1 MDAMPGNSTTASPRA
16 GSGSFPFEL
25 TDLCVKC
32 GLCAP
37 HCPTYRLT
45 GEEGESPRGRISLI
59 QGLAAGQL
67 EATPRMQEHLDNC
80 LTCRS
85 CERVCPAKVP
95 FGQIIDAGR
104 EELRGRR
111 GPGSISVR
119 VMSSMSSRPLLAR
132 FALNFAHLSSAIG
145 MGRLIRKLGLA
156 DRSWLFRALTR
167 LNITN
172 RTRFGGKTYQAQ
184 NAEIGEISFFTGC
197 VARTLDADTHQA
209 SLNVLNSIGYT
220 VHVPPGQTCCG
231 ALSLHDGDRR
241 SAVNMARA
249 NEAAFGNDDSLVIS
263 SATGCGATLREYDRL
278 LDGESNCSINRRV
291 VDISDFLSRRLPQ
304 IEPLLG
310 ALDMRIALHKP
321 CTTDH
326 VTTGGD
332 ATSALLDA
340 IPGLHVEQLHGYGCC
355 GAAGH
360 HFLTRATQADALV
373 SPLLDEV
380 EEYRPR
386 YVVTSNPGC
395 ALHLAGGLAARG
407 SEISVI
413 HPVGLVALSMARSA
427 GHTVGIITGNGSA
440 NDNTR

>member
-1 MDAMPGNSTTASPRA
+1 MDATPGNSTTASSRA

-37 HCPTYRLT
+37 HCPTYKLT

-59 QGLAAGQL
+59 QGLAAGRL

-95 FGQIIDAGR
+95 FGQVIDAGR
-104 EELRGRR
+104 EELRHRR
-111 GPGSISVR
+111 GPGPISVR
-119 VMSSMSSRPLLAR
+119 ALSFISARPLLAR
-132 FALNFAHLSSAIG
+132 FALNLVRLSNTIG
-145 MGRLIRKLGLA
+145 TGRLIRRLGLA

-167 LNITN
+167 LNSKN
-172 RTRFGGKTYQAQ
+172 GTRLGGKTYQAQ
-184 NAEIGEISFFTGC
+184 NAEIGKVSLFTGC
-197 VARTLDADTHQA
+197 VARTLDAETHQA
-209 SLNVLNSIGYT
+209 SLNVLNRIGYT
-220 VHVPPGQTCCG
+220 VQVPSGQTCCG

-241 SAVNMARA
+241 SAVDMAHA
-249 NEAAFGNDDSLVIS
+249 NEAAFGNDDCPVIS

-278 LDGESNCSINRRV
+278 LDGENNCSINRRV

-310 ALDMRIALHKP
+310 ALDVRIALHKP

-326 VTTGGD
+326 VSPAGD
-332 ATSALLDA
+332 ATSALLGG
-340 IPGLHVEQLHGYGCC
+340 IPGLQVGQLHGNGCC

-360 HFLTRATQADALV
+360 HFLTRAAQADALL

-380 EEYRPR
+380 EEFRPQ

-395 ALHLAGGLAARG
+395 ALHLAGGLIARG

-413 HPVGLVALSMARSA
+413 HPVGLVALSLARSA
-427 GHTVGIITGNGSA
+427 
-440 NDNTR
+440 